1 MSLFLAWM
9 PEGATLERLCALRDG
24 LRARDA
30 DASWKAWRKDAQLH
44 MTLRHLCDDPPA
56 APTGL
61 RAAIDAVAANHAEID
76 MQFDRVE
83 AWAPAL
89 VTRTAPNDALAA
101 LLKDIDGAAVASG
114 YLRTGTQTPHLTLAY
129 PPRGI
134 RGNTLAVPAWVDSG
148 PLPIAARIRN
158 ISVVQTVT
166 GLGYKRLAS
175 WSLRQA

>member
-9 PEGATLERLCALRDG
+9 PEGATLEQLCALRDG
-24 LRARDA
+24 LRSRDA

-61 RAAIDAVAANHAEID
+61 RAAIDAVAAHHAEID

-89 VTRTAPNDALAA
+89 VTRTSPNAALAE
-101 LLKDIDGAAVASG
+101 LLRDIDGAAVASG
-114 YLRTGTQTPHLTLAY
+114 YPRMGTQTPHLTLAY

-134 RGNTLAVPAWVDSG
+134 RGNTLDVPAPVDPG
-148 PLPIAARIRN
+148 LLPIAARIRN

-166 GLGYKRLAS
+166 GLGYRQLAS

>member
-9 PEGATLERLCALRDG
+9 PDGATLERLCALRDG

-30 DASWKAWRKDAQLH
+30 TASWKAWRKDAQLH
-44 MTLRHLCDDPPA
+44 MTLRHLCEDPPA
-56 APTGL
+56 APSGL
-61 RAAIDAVAANHAEID
+61 RAAIDAVIADHAEID

-89 VTRTAPNDALAA
+89 VTRTSPSDALAA
-101 LLKDIDGAAVASG
+101 LLKDIDSAAVASG
-114 YLRTGTQTPHLTLAY
+114 YPRTGTQTPHLTLAY

-134 RGNTLAVPAWVDSG
+134 RGNALAVPAPAHPG
-148 PLPIAARIRN
+148 LLPIATRIRN

-166 GLGYKRLAS
+166 GLGYRRLAS